1 MFQVLGYSSIGQL
14 ETPDKEFYIYKLEY
28 SKAFGLPIL
37 KFFKYIKIK
46 LILNISQ
53 YGDNKPNYL

>member
-1 MFQVLGYSSIGQL
+1 MFQVLGYSSIG
-14 ETPDKEFYIYKLEY
+14 EFYIYKLEY
-28 SKAFGLPIL
+28 SKVFGLPIL

-46 LILNISQ
+46 LIMNISV